1 MNNVR
6 YPAALKLYGCD
17 LPWVTN
23 ATHLGH
29 QLHQTGTMEF
39 DADIKRAQF
48 IQKKVWKFKRFLALL
63 TLCKYCKW

>member
-29 QLHQTGTMEF
+29 QLHQTGTMEY
-39 DADIKRAQF
+39 DADIKRA
-48 IQKKVWKFKRFLALL
+48 
-63 TLCKYCKW
+63 